1 MQLVQLHT
9 FHRYFKGDT
18 PEVGAIFGLM
28 SGKLHIGTTSDKFRE
43 KLKSYV
49 EINIYNAK
57 YVMCVVMDMEDTIK
71 TFGEYNMQKYLD
83 EGDSKSILNHNR
95 SELEIIRNMDR
106 EEKNEENIN
115 QIYGIIFG

>member
-1 MQLVQLHT
+1 
-9 FHRYFKGDT
+9 
-18 PEVGAIFGLM
+18 
-28 SGKLHIGTTSDKFRE
+28 
-43 KLKSYV
+43 
-49 EINIYNAK
+49 
-57 YVMCVVMDMEDTIK
+57 MCVVMDMEDTIK

-95 SELEIIRNMDR
+95 SESAIIRNMDR